1 MADQRTSSG
10 GSVTTSTKGMWGKNL
25 PHGGEQEVSG
35 TSNTPSCPGCG
46 SKAAVV
52 WRGQERLDNG
62 PVKDVWRCS
71 NDGRKFTT
79 PAR

>member
-1 MADQRTSSG
+1 M
-10 GSVTTSTKGMWGKNL
+10 
-25 PHGGEQEVSG
+25 SG